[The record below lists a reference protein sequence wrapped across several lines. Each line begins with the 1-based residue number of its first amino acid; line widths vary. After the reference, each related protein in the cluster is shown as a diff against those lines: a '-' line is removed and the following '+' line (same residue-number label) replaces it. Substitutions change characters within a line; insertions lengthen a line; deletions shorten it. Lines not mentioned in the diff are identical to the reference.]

1 MDELQLGW
9 YDNPER
15 KNELNSGS
23 KHSSVKF
30 YEIDTF
36 SESKFSKEKKLEALN
51 ITFHKNDWSL
61 SRYPKSE
68 LAKKSTS
75 TDRIKLYKTPFFG
88 NKT

>member
-1 MDELQLGW
+1 MKLILFRNQ
-9 YDNPER
+9 NFQ
-15 KNELNSGS
+15 K
-23 KHSSVKF
+23 
-30 YEIDTF
+30 
-36 SESKFSKEKKLEALN
+36 KKLEVLN

-75 TDRIKLYKTPFFG
+75 TDRTKLYKTPSFG